1 MDFSEPLV
9 RSAIASLPSPA
20 AAPPATKLQLPQ
32 FRLRPAPSIRT
43 SRTGGRKTSLGNL
56 WITGAGSG
64 LGMESALYLASCGFR
79 VFGSVLTEA
88 EADDLNTAAEE
99 RQVSVD
105 VLHADVTRQDEI
117 ECAVGRI
124 LAEAGTIDGLVQFAG
139 MGLRGFFEDLTDD
152 EIRQVFDVN
161 LFGRMAVT
169 RAVLPIMREVRH
181 GRIILTSSVGG
192 RMASMSI
199 GGYAASKFAVEGFGE
214 CLRQEMAPFNVHV
227 SLLEPGLILTPHFT
241 VNRNLARN
249 AVDPASP
256 YYSWFCRHEHIVD
269 GLLAR
274 NTFGAPD
281 VANTVFQ
288 ILTSRR
294 PRLRYLVGAKAKLVV
309 NLRRYLPGEYFERIY
324 WAMVRRM
331 VTRSS

>member
-1 MDFSEPLV
+1 MDFADQPAGALEYA
-9 RSAIASLPSPA
+9 AITASTTELQ
-20 AAPPATKLQLPQ
+20 APE
-32 FRLRPAPSIRT
+32 FRLAPAPSIRT
-43 SRTGGRKTSLGNL
+43 QKTGGHKTSLGTV

-64 LGMESALYLASCGFR
+64 LGMESALLLASRGFR
-79 VFGSVLTEA
+79 VFGSVLTSTEA
-88 EADDLNTAAEE
+88 EDLNTAAEE
-99 RQVSVD
+99 RRVTLD
-105 VLHADVTRQDEI
+105 VLHADVTRPEEI
-117 ECAVGRI
+117 ECAVRRI
-124 LAEAGTIDGLVQFAG
+124 VAEAGMIDGLVQFAG
-139 MGLRGFFEDLTDD
+139 MGLRGFFEDLTLD

-161 LFGRMAVT
+161 LFGMMAVT
-169 RAVLPIMREVRH
+169 KAVLPIMREARQ

-199 GGYAASKFAVEGFGE
+199 GGYASSKFAVEGFGE

-241 VNRNLARN
+241 VNRNLARH
-249 AVDPASP
+249 AVDPSSP
-256 YYSWFCRHEHIVD
+256 YYSWFCRHENIVD

-281 VANTVFQ
+281 VAETVFR

-331 VTRSS
+331 VTRPH